1 MTPKQAYYRNV
12 AATVIKNLEKRQM
25 TGYYCPDSAAA
36 VQKALE
42 LMPKGASIAWGGS
55 MTLTET
61 GLMDAVRGGGYEIL
75 DRDAAVTPAEQKQLW
90 AKVIKADYF
99 LMSSNAVTLDGE
111 LINID
116 GRGNRV
122 AFLCFGPGHVL
133 VVAGMNKLV
142 PDVTAGLARVRN
154 MATPP
159 NTVRLHKN
167 TPCAATGRCADCLSP
182 DCICNQMVVTRR
194 SGAPGRIIV
203 LLVGETLGY

>member
-1 MTPKQAYYRNV
+1 M
-12 AATVIKNLEKRQM
+12 
-25 TGYYCPDSAAA
+25 
-36 VQKALE
+36 
-42 LMPKGASIAWGGS
+42 
-55 MTLTET
+55 
-61 GLMDAVRGGGYEIL
+61 
-75 DRDAAVTPAEQKQLW
+75 
-90 AKVIKADYF
+90 
-99 LMSSNAVTLDGE
+99 
-111 LINID
+111 
-116 GRGNRV
+116 

-159 NTVRLHKN
+159 NTVRLRKN